1 MDLLTTVSSERSSST
16 FAKAR
21 IERVIGRVFSVAAT
35 VMSITQIFLV
45 GISHLEFG
53 DPIFLIVT
61 LALILLA
68 QLAAVYTFWV
78 GSANKGVYLLH
89 GLAYVVAFV
98 AYPFSVAGVESFPS
112 DYRAWL
118 WWWTGTATIAMTMY
132 LPKWWSFLYLIGTP
146 ISYFFLRL
154 QPIGGGAD
162 IGSAT
167 LDATYILLY
176 ALAVQTLVGM
186 LRTAAVEVDT
196 QNDAVA
202 ETAARRA
209 EIDATELERQ
219 KLDELVHDQVLT
231 TLLLAAN
238 ADTKEREVMAA
249 ESATIAIER
258 LQATA
263 SGQSSELQEVSV
275 SSFIDS
281 LSASLKRGYPDV
293 EVNVAKEL
301 DFPIPISVGIALAD
315 ATVQAMTNSMQHA
328 GARATRQVR
337 LKADRHGLKIVVK
350 DDGKGFWES
359 KIPKDRFGIRN
370 SIRRRANAV
379 GAEVRIASSPRKG
392 ATVILKWGPSA

>member
-1 MDLLTTVSSERSSST
+1 MGLLTTVSSERGAST

-35 VMSITQIFLV
+35 VMSIAQIFLV
-45 GISHLEFG
+45 AISHLEFG
-53 DPIFLIVT
+53 DPMYLIVT

-68 QLAAVYTFWV
+68 QLAALYTFWL
-78 GSANKGVYLLH
+78 GSANKNVYLLH
-89 GLAYVVAFV
+89 GFAYVVAFV
-98 AYPFSVAGVESFPS
+98 AYPFSVTGVESFPS

-132 LPKWWSFLYLIGTP
+132 LPKWWSFVYLAFMP

-162 IGSAT
+162 LGSAT

-176 ALAVQTLVGM
+176 ALAVQALVGM
-186 LRTAAVEVDT
+186 LRTAAIEVDN

-202 ETAARRA
+202 QTAARRA

-238 ADTKEREVMAA
+238 SDTQEREVMAA
-249 ESATIAIER
+249 ESANVAIER
-258 LQATA
+258 LQTTA
-263 SGQSSELQEVSV
+263 SEDGSELQEVSV

-281 LSASLKRGYPDV
+281 LTASLKRGYPEV
-293 EVNVAKEL
+293 EINVTKEL
-301 DFPIPISVGIALAD
+301 DFSIPIAVGIALAD

-328 GARATRQVR
+328 GAKATRQIR
-337 LKADRHGLKIVVK
+337 LKVDRHGLKIVVK

-370 SIRRRANAV
+370 SIRRRATAV

-392 ATVILKWGPSA
+392 ATVILKWEQNA

>member
-1 MDLLTTVSSERSSST
+1 MGLLTTVSSERSAST

-35 VMSITQIFLV
+35 VMTITQTLLV
-45 GISHLEFG
+45 GIPHLEFG
-53 DPIFLIVT
+53 DPLYLIVT
-61 LALILLA
+61 LALIFLA
-68 QLAAVYTFWV
+68 QSAAVYTFWL
-78 GSANKGVYLLH
+78 GSANKNVYLLH

-98 AYPFSVAGVESFPS
+98 AYPFSVAEVESFPS

-132 LPKWWSFLYLIGTP
+132 LPKWWSFAYLAAMP
-146 ISYFFLRL
+146 ASYFFLRL
-154 QPIGGGAD
+154 HPIGGGAD
-162 IGSAT
+162 LGSAT

-176 ALAVQTLVGM
+176 ALAVQALVGM
-186 LRTAAVEVDT
+186 LRTAAIEVDA

-238 ADTKEREVMAA
+238 ADSKEREAMAA
-249 ESATIAIER
+249 ESANVAIER
-258 LQATA
+258 LQTTA
-263 SGQSSELQEVSV
+263 SDDSSELQEVSV

-281 LSASLKRGYPDV
+281 LSASLQRGYPEV
-293 EVNVAKEL
+293 EINVTKEL
-301 DFPIPISVGIALAD
+301 DFPVPIAVGIALAD

-328 GARATRQVR
+328 GAKATRQVR
-337 LKADRHGLKIVVK
+337 IKVDYHGLKIVVK

-359 KIPKDRFGIRN
+359 KIPKDRLGIRN
-370 SIRRRANAV
+370 SIRRRASAV

-392 ATVILKWGPSA
+392 ATVILKWSPNA